1 MHVTQH
7 LNLLFNRKFLYL
19 VKSFFVYFLIIIE
32 LFITSLHLRSFV
44 IMERTPLALLDIL
57 AHEAAY
63 DRHIDVP
70 GLALSVLLHCGR
82 ALCFVINMSILF
94 DRRNILALVINMS
107 ILFDLRNI
115 LALEAGYVGVVGDGD
130 EDVLVLRVLLHQS
143 LAPF

>member
-1 MHVTQH
+1 M
-7 LNLLFNRKFLYL
+7 
-19 VKSFFVYFLIIIE
+19 
-32 LFITSLHLRSFV
+32 RSFV

-94 DRRNILALVINMS
+94 D
-107 ILFDLRNI
+107 LRNI

>member
-1 MHVTQH
+1 
-7 LNLLFNRKFLYL
+7 
-19 VKSFFVYFLIIIE
+19 
-32 LFITSLHLRSFV
+32 
-44 IMERTPLALLDIL
+44 MERTPLALLDIL

-94 DRRNILALVINMS
+94 D
-107 ILFDLRNI
+107 LRNI

>member
-1 MHVTQH
+1 
-7 LNLLFNRKFLYL
+7 
-19 VKSFFVYFLIIIE
+19 
-32 LFITSLHLRSFV
+32 
-44 IMERTPLALLDIL
+44 MERTPLALLDIL

-82 ALCFVINMSILF
+82 ALCFVINMSIIFDRRNILALVINMSILF

>member
-1 MHVTQH
+1 
-7 LNLLFNRKFLYL
+7 
-19 VKSFFVYFLIIIE
+19 
-32 LFITSLHLRSFV
+32 
-44 IMERTPLALLDIL
+44 MERTPLALLDIL

-70 GLALSVLLHCGR
+70 VLALSVLLHYGR

-94 DRRNILALVINMS
+94 DLQ
-107 ILFDLRNI
+107 NI

-143 LAPF
+143 LARF